1 MLNNFNLKLNRNFYF
16 IFIPSLLTVLL
27 PFFLITGPFLPDLA
41 ISICGILFIINLFSN
56 SLKSFHKYLLNKF
69 FIYFLLFW
77 ITIVISSLISSDIL
91 YSLKT
96 SFFYIRFGIFTL
108 STWFLLE
115 NNKKLI
121 VFFFYSLLIC
131 LSILIFDGFTQFI
144 LGKNVFGWPII
155 DTRVSSFFKDEL
167 LLGSYLSRLIPL
179 CLAIF
184 IYLDQNKFRKI
195 NKLFFF
201 IIFILA
207 EVLIFLSGERASFFF
222 INLSCLFIILL
233 CKNYKK
239 IRILI
244 LISSLIIICLITFF
258 DDRFKKR
265 IIDQTLE
272 QTGILKNENNST
284 NDMKIFYLFSKEHE
298 NHYKSAFLMFKEN
311 KFLGIGPKLFRK
323 NCNKEEFLIS
333 NESCST
339 HPHNTYVQ
347 LLAEVGFI
355 GFLQIFIIFLLLIYI
370 SAKHVFLKINKNILL
385 LTDFEICILSCILI
399 TLWPLIPTGNFFGNW
414 INVVYYLPVGFLL
427 FFFNKKKKFL

>member
-56 SLKSFHKYLLNKF
+56 SLKSFHRYLLNKF

-121 VFFFYSLLIC
+121 IFFFYSLSIC
-131 LSILIFDGFTQFI
+131 ISILIFDGFTQFI

-179 CLAIF
+179 CFAIF

-195 NKLFFF
+195 NKFFF
-201 IIFILA
+201 LIIFILA

-222 INLSCLFIILL
+222 
-233 CKNYKK
+233 Y
-239 IRILI
+239 
-244 LISSLIIICLITFF
+244 
-258 DDRFKKR
+258 
-265 IIDQTLE
+265 
-272 QTGILKNENNST
+272 
-284 NDMKIFYLFSKEHE
+284 
-298 NHYKSAFLMFKEN
+298 
-311 KFLGIGPKLFRK
+311 
-323 NCNKEEFLIS
+323 
-333 NESCST
+333 
-339 HPHNTYVQ
+339 
-347 LLAEVGFI
+347 
-355 GFLQIFIIFLLLIYI
+355 
-370 SAKHVFLKINKNILL
+370 
-385 LTDFEICILSCILI
+385 
-399 TLWPLIPTGNFFGNW
+399 
-414 INVVYYLPVGFLL
+414 
-427 FFFNKKKKFL
+427 